1 MNTEGKVHGFLLLT
15 VSSSV
20 VMSIPV
26 HTYVCVFLCACMCM
40 CACFCVHVCACTCV
54 CVCVCVYVH
63 MCKYFFRTNTES
75 SKHSCGMKGPAC
87 RLPAQTCGGQG
98 QRGGPEPL
106 KAEQRGE
113 HPQKEAGP
121 KVQRPGDQGEWGEL
135 ASRWGLTQEKHTV
148 SRHHSADNHMGPE
161 T

>member
-1 MNTEGKVHGFLLLT
+1 MYVH
-15 VSSSV
+15 
-20 VMSIPV
+20 
-26 HTYVCVFLCACMCM
+26 VCLFLCACVCM
-40 CACFCVHVCACTCV
+40 HM
-54 CVCVCVYVH
+54 CVCVYVH

-75 SKHSCGMKGPAC
+75 SKHSCGMKGPAW

-121 KVQRPGDQGEWGEL
+121 KVQGPGDQGEWGEL